1 MYFIKH
7 ENGCSPDSL
16 EINQTNIPKLGS
28 GQVLVR
34 GACFGLNRADT
45 LQRQGKYPAPA
56 GESDILGLEMSGE
69 VVQIHPQQE
78 SPQPSKP
85 QPSKLQPSKL
95 QPSKPQQTIN
105 QVFELGD
112 KVFGLVAGGGY
123 AEYVAVHS
131 QHLMLVPL
139 NMDMPQAAG
148 IAECFLTAYQALFI
162 ENDLQ
167 PKQHVLIH
175 AGASGVGL
183 AAIQLAKRH
192 GCAVAV
198 TASSQA
204 KLDLCKQL
212 GADLVINYQQ
222 QDFAVEITKH
232 WQGCDLIIDFVAGDY
247 LNRNLNLLNIDGSL
261 IYLAMLAGRYADKL
275 DMAMMLGK
283 RATIKGSTLRSRH
296 DEYKTRLIK
305 EFSQTC
311 LADFDSGKLVPNIDT
326 ELAAKDVG
334 KAHQRLENNDTMGK
348 LICCW

>member
-1 MYFIKH
+1 MSSSMQFIKH
-7 ENGCSPDSL
+7 ENGCTPDSL
-16 EINQTNIPKLGS
+16 TISHTDIPSLTS
-28 GQVLVR
+28 GQVLIKV
-34 GACFGLNRADT
+34 ACFGLNRADT

-69 VVQIHPQQE
+69 IVQVH
-78 SPQPSKP
+78 S
-85 QPSKLQPSKL
+85 
-95 QPSKPQQTIN
+95 QQTSQN
-105 QVFELGD
+105 AFEVGD

-131 QHLMLVPL
+131 EHLMKVPL

-148 IAECFLTAYQALFI
+148 IAECFLTAFQALFI

-204 KLDLCKQL
+204 KLDLCTQL
-212 GADLVINYQQ
+212 GADLVINYKQ
-222 QDFAVEITKH
+222 QDFAVEIAKH
-232 WQGCDLIIDFVAGDY
+232 WKGCDLIIDFVAGDY
-247 LNRNLNLLNIDGSL
+247 LNRNLQLLNIDGSVL
-261 IYLAMLAGRYADKL
+261 YLAMLAGRYADKL

-283 RATIKGSTLRSRH
+283 RATVKGSTLRSRH
-296 DEYKTRLIK
+296 DQYKTHLIN
-305 EFSQTC
+305 EFSKTC
-311 LADFDSGKLVPNIDT
+311 LADFDSCKLVPNIDT
-326 ELAAKDVG
+326 EYAAKDVG
-334 KAHQRLENNDTMGK
+334 KAHQRLEDNNTMGK